1 MSKLVGLDVG
11 TNLLVVGISEDGSD
25 PTFRTQR
32 DCFYRIV
39 PKTAVNKNSIKMSL
53 DKREVS
59 YVEDEDGSFVVIGQD
74 SLDIAI
80 ERNDVAIRPMEKGV
94 ISPKDKASL
103 PMLKFI
109 VESLIGKGKKGDKCV
124 YSVPSPPI
132 DGDFDIL
139 YHREMLGLYIKQ
151 MGFDATPIN
160 EAFAVALSEL
170 IDSGLSGMIVTY
182 GAGLSHFSIIHEGDP
197 LLQLSVQRSG
207 DYIDTS
213 VATALDISPSLVQ
226 MEKEAGTDLYNPTT
240 KIGEAIAVYY
250 QSVLSYT
257 IQRISNELKRREK
270 ELPRFR
276 DPMPIVLAG
285 GLTLATGFVKMFK
298 ESIESIDFPIE
309 VGEIKLAEN
318 PMLSVANGALLAA
331 MMG

>member
-1 MSKLVGLDVG
+1 MSRMIGIDIG
-11 TNLLVVGISEDGSD
+11 TNSIIAGISEDGGD
-25 PTFRTQR
+25 PVFKNQR

-39 PKTAVNKNSIKMSL
+39 PKTAVNKNAIKLSL
-53 DKREVS
+53 DKRKVS

-80 ERNDVAIRPMEKGV
+80 ERNDIAIRPMEKGV

-103 PMLKFI
+103 PMLKYI
-109 VESLIGKGKKGDKCV
+109 IESLIGKGKKGDKCV
-124 YSVPSPPI
+124 YSVPSPPV
-132 DGDFDIL
+132 DGNFDVL
-139 YHREMLGLYIKQ
+139 YHRELMGIYIKQ
-151 MGFDATPIN
+151 MGFEATAIN
-160 EAFAVALSEL
+160 EAFSVALSEL
-170 IDSGLSGMIVTY
+170 IESGLSGMVVTY
-182 GAGLSHFSIIHEGDP
+182 GAGLCNFLISHDGDP
-197 LLQLSVQRSG
+197 LIQSAVQRSG
-207 DYIDTS
+207 DHVDQS

-257 IQRISNELKRREK
+257 IQKISNELKRREK

-298 ESIESIDFPIE
+298 ESIESIDFPIK

-331 MMG
+331 LMN